1 MKASVSTRVS
11 ARRRVRQSG
20 NEMIEFAL
28 SCAVLLPLM
37 LWTFING
44 FNLIRM
50 DECQEIDRD
59 IANQYI
65 HGVDYSTYQ
74 AQSVAA
80 RLAQGFGLQ
89 IGSSF
94 SGSVANNSSNGGNVY
109 ILLSEIEYAG
119 AGTCAS
125 ASPCTNEYKYVFV
138 QQIGFGNSSLQ
149 FNGVSVASK
158 LGSMT
163 ASVSSGGFVQN
174 RLTATGAVCSNCP
187 NYFQTQLTD
196 GQVAYVVEAFFGNPG
211 LSFGSTYP
219 AGGIYTATFM

>member
-1 MKASVSTRVS
+1 MKTPTYLRISFLRR
-11 ARRRVRQSG
+11 ARQGG

-28 SCAVLLPLM
+28 SCTLLIPLL

-50 DECQEIDRD
+50 NECQQISRD

-74 AQSVAA
+74 AQTVAA
-80 RLAQGFGLQ
+80 RLAQGFSLQ

-94 SGSVANNSSNGGNVY
+94 TGSEASNSSNGGNVY
-109 ILLSEIEYAG
+109 ILLSEIMYVG
-119 AGTCAS
+119 TGTCAS
-125 ASPCTNEYKYVFV
+125 ANPCTNQNKYVFV

-149 FNGVSVASK
+149 FNSTQVSSK

-163 ASVSSGGFVQN
+163 ASVSSGGYVQN
-174 RLTATGAVCSNCP
+174 ILTATGAVCSNCS

-196 GQVAYVVEAFFGNPG
+196 GQVAYVVEAFFANPG
-211 LSFGSTYP
+211 LSFSAYP
-219 AGGIYTATFM
+219 AGGIYVATFM

>member
-1 MKASVSTRVS
+1 MRTNIPFKVS
-11 ARRRVRQSG
+11 ASRRTRQRG

-28 SCAVLLPLM
+28 SCAVLIPLL

-50 DECQEIDRD
+50 NECQEIDRD

-74 AQSVAA
+74 AQTVAA
-80 RLAQGFGLQ
+80 RLASQFGLQ

-94 SGSVANNSSNGGNVY
+94 TGSMANNSSNSGNVY
-109 ILLSEIEYAG
+109 ILLSEIMYVG

-138 QQIGFGNSSLQ
+138 QQIGFGNSSIQ
-149 FNGVSVASK
+149 FNGVTVASK
-158 LGSMT
+158 LGNMT
-163 ASVSSGGFVQN
+163 ASVSSGGYVQSM
-174 RLTATGAVCSNCP
+174 LTSTGAVCSNCAG
-187 NYFQTQLTD
+187 YFQTQLSD
-196 GQVAYVVEAFFGNPG
+196 GQVAYVVEGFFANPG
-211 LSFGSTYP
+211 LSFSAYP